1 MPTIAELKAKT
12 LAAIDARSAWLI
24 DVAKT
29 ILDHPEAGFQEV
41 KTARL
46 VSDKLHE
53 LGIAHDTGI
62 ALTGMK
68 GYIRGGKPGPT
79 VAVIGELDSL
89 RVPGHPHADPDTGAA
104 HACGHHCQIGMMLGA
119 AVGLK
124 ALEGQEALAGNIA
137 LIAVPAEEFI
147 DVEYRW
153 QLHQQGKLGLMAG
166 KQEFIRLGAFDD
178 VDMAMM
184 VHTSSSSA
192 EAAKFA
198 LGGSSNG
205 HVVKYVRFI
214 GKSAHAG
221 SSPYQGINALQAA
234 MVALNA
240 LNTQRET
247 MRNEDA
253 IRLHG
258 ILTRGGTS
266 VNAVPAEVRYE
277 GRVRGRNA
285 EVIADANLKM
295 DRCLRAGALA
305 MGAKVDI
312 VTIPGYLPMLN
323 NPPMLEL
330 FKDNAAQLVGASNI
344 ATHAPTRNRGGST
357 DMGDLSQ
364 IMPVIHPY
372 TTAATGTGHGADYLI
387 QDYVQAVVNPAKAMA
402 MTVIDLLAGEAEK
415 AREVIAT
422 SPPQLSKKQYLE
434 LQDARLTEELYE
446 GKG

>member
-1 MPTIAELKAKT
+1 MANIAELKAKT
-12 LAAIDARSAWLI
+12 QAAIDARRGWLI
-24 DVAKT
+24 DIAKT

-41 KTARL
+41 KTARY
-46 VSDKLHE
+46 VSEKFDE
-53 LGIAHDTGI
+53 LGIAHETGI
-62 ALTGMK
+62 AMTGMK

-79 VAVIGELDSL
+79 IAVIGELDSL

-124 ALEGQEALAGNIA
+124 ALEGQDALAGNVA

-147 DVEYRW
+147 DVAYRW
-153 QLHQQGKLGLMAG
+153 QLHQEGKLGLMAG

-192 EAAKFA
+192 EDAKFVV
-198 LGGSSNG
+198 GGTSNG
-205 HVVKYVRFI
+205 HVVKYVQFI

-221 SSPYQGINALQAA
+221 SVPHQGVNALQAA
-234 MVALNA
+234 IVALNA

-247 MRNEDA
+247 LRNEDT

-258 ILTRGGTS
+258 ILTSGGAA
-266 VNAVPAEVRYE
+266 VNAVPADVRYE

-285 EVIADANLKM
+285 EVIADANMKM

-305 MGAKVDI
+305 MSAKVNI
-312 VTIPGYLPMLN
+312 VTMPGYLPMIN
-323 NPPMLEL
+323 NPPMMEA
-330 FKDNAAQLVGASNI
+330 FKGNAAQIVGEHNI
-344 ATHAPTRNRGGST
+344 TTHAASRNRGSST

-364 IMPVIHPY
+364 VMPVVHPY
-372 TTAATGTGHGADYLI
+372 TTAATGTGHGTDYI
-387 QDYVQAVVNPAKAMA
+387 IEDYVQAVVNPAKAMA
-402 MTVIDLLAGEAEK
+402 MTVIDLLAGNAEK
-415 AREVIAT
+415 AKAVLDS
-422 SPPQLSKKQYLE
+422 SPPAMSKTQYLE

-446 GKG
+446 GK